1 MKSRHL
7 TSKVPLPAP
16 FSHRMGEGAVVR
28 ANTTR
33 KSSGQKG
40 FPKKHPLTQSTAL
53 PGTALPIKR
62 KRLVLN
68 VDIALIITRP
78 RMAASK
84 RPSPKGAKSLSLH
97 IQWEAGHEDGQLSIG
112 GE

>member
-40 FPKKHPLTQSTAL
+40 FPKRHPLTQSTAL
-53 PGTALPIKR
+53 PGAALPIKR
-62 KRLVLN
+62 KRLIIN
-68 VDIALIITRP
+68 VDIALIIARP
-78 RMAASK
+78 RVPAIK
-84 RPSPKGAKSLSLH
+84 RTIPKGTKSLSLH
-97 IQWEAGHEDGQLSIG
+97 IQWEAGSEDGHLVIR